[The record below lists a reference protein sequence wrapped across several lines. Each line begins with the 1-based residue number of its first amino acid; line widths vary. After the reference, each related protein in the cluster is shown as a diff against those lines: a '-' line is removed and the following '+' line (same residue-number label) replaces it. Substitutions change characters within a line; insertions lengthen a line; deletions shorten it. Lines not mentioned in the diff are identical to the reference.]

1 MLDPIFHEEGDRP
14 MKRGMDVSETK
25 QLQRRLNHERRQAA
39 RQLARDAAV
48 VQQLQHQKGEVKRK
62 AKQNETWMRRM
73 RMRMV
78 MMDDG

>member
-1 MLDPIFHEEGDRP
+1 